1 MKLFKR
7 FKSKKGFTLTEVLVS
22 IVIFALMS
30 AIVMQ
35 ILAIAIAQHR
45 KNDSVDKDMDTQISN
60 LVQENALVERDTVK
74 LVMKFVSPTGASN
87 NLQINDVKIRKDSTE
102 ADNDG
107 RLEINTIDA
116 TIKNDGG
123 NKDKD
128 KNSGGMVT
136 DDIHIYGTK
145 GIEKIYAKE
154 ESCELDGDVYRIK
167 LSFDITTTTNHA
179 LNGSESKSLKIALP
193 ESAKNIVVTPDAKML
208 YSMVSGTNVRFSA
221 KKANDSDS
229 SYTNTITFTVPE
241 DKFESDYGSF
251 AKYFIDPKSTST
263 DTSASFDDAATNGI
277 YNHLYGTPVKEDET
291 P

>member
-60 LVQENALVERDTVK
+60 LVQENALVERDTVN
-74 LVMKFVSPTGASN
+74 LVMKFVSPTGGTN
-87 NLQINDVKIRKDSTE
+87 DVKINDVKIRKDSTE

-107 RLEINTIDA
+107 RLEI
-116 TIKNDGG
+116 
-123 NKDKD
+123 
-128 KNSGGMVT
+128 
-136 DDIHIYGTK
+136 YGTK
-145 GIEKIYAKE
+145 GIDKIYVHE
-154 ESCELDGDVYRIK
+154 ESCVLEDGKYK
-167 LSFDITTTTNHA
+167 ITLAFMVDTTSTNA

-193 ESAKNIVVTPDAKML
+193 EASKNIVVTPDDKMA

-221 KKANDSDS
+221 KKASDKDT
-229 SYTNTITFTVPE
+229 SYSMKIYFTLSE
-241 DKFESDYGSF
+241 DKFESDYGCF
-251 AKYFIDPKSTST
+251 AKYFVDPKST
-263 DTSASFDDAATNGI
+263 DTATSESFDDAATNGI
-277 YNHLYGTPVKEDET
+277 YNHIYGTPVKEDDAG
-291 P
+291 

>member
-7 FKSKKGFTLTEVLVS
+7 LKSKKGFTLTEVLVS

-45 KNDSVDKDMDTQISN
+45 KNDSVDKDMDSQINN
-60 LVQENALVERDTVK
+60 LVQENALVERDTVN
-74 LVMKFVSPTGASN
+74 LVMKFVNTTGGTN
-87 NLQINDVKIRKDSTE
+87 NVKIDDVKIRKDGTTTDS
-102 ADNDG
+102 DG

-123 NKDKD
+123 NDNKD

-145 GIEKIYAKE
+145 GINKIIAKQ
-154 ESCELDGDVYRIK
+154 ESCVADGDNYNVL
-167 LSFDITTTTNHA
+167 LSFTVDTTNTHA
-179 LNGSESKSLKIALP
+179 LNGSQSKSIKIALP
-193 ESAKNIVVTPDAKML
+193 TSAKNIVVTPDDKMM

-221 KKANDSDS
+221 KKTDNKDDT
-229 SYTNTITFTVPE
+229 YTMKIYFTVSA
-241 DKFESDYGSF
+241 DKFDEDYGSF
-251 AKYFIDPKSTST
+251 AKYFIEPKSEST
-263 DTSASFDDAATNGI
+263 DTTATFDDAATNGI
-277 YNHLYGTPVKEDET
+277 YNHLYGMPVKEDDAA
-291 P
+291 

>member
-60 LVQENALVERDTVK
+60 LVQENALVERDTVN
-74 LVMKFVSPTGASN
+74 LVMKFVSPTGGT
-87 NLQINDVKIRKDSTE
+87 NDV
-102 ADNDG
+102 
-107 RLEINTIDA
+107 
-116 TIKNDGG
+116 GG

-145 GIEKIYAKE
+145 GIDKIYVHE
-154 ESCELDGDVYRIK
+154 ESCVLEDGKYK
-167 LSFDITTTTNHA
+167 ITLAFMVDTTSTNA

-193 ESAKNIVVTPDAKML
+193 EASKNIVVTPDDKMV

-221 KKANDSDS
+221 KKASDKDT
-229 SYTNTITFTVPE
+229 SYSMKIYFTLSE
-241 DKFESDYGSF
+241 DKFESDYGCF
-251 AKYFIDPKSTST
+251 AKYFVDPKST
-263 DTSASFDDAATNGI
+263 DTAKTSESFDDAATNGI
-277 YNHLYGTPVKEDET
+277 YNHIYGTPVKEDDAG
-291 P
+291 

>member
-35 ILAIAIAQHR
+35 ILAIAITQHR

-167 LSFDITTTTNHA
+167 LSFDITTTVNHA

-193 ESAKNIVVTPDAKML
+193 E
-208 YSMVSGTNVRFSA
+208 SA

>member
-60 LVQENALVERDTVK
+60 LVQENALVERDTVN
-74 LVMKFVSPTGASN
+74 LVMKFVSPTGGTN
-87 NLQINDVKIRKDSTE
+87 DVKINDVKIRKDSTE

-123 NKDKD
+123 NKDND

-145 GIEKIYAKE
+145 GIDKIYVHE
-154 ESCELDGDVYRIK
+154 ESCVLEDGKYK
-167 LSFDITTTTNHA
+167 ITLAFMVDTTSTNA

-193 ESAKNIVVTPDAKML
+193 EAS
-208 YSMVSGTNVRFSA
+208 NVRFSA
-221 KKANDSDS
+221 KKASDKDT
-229 SYTNTITFTVPE
+229 SYSMKIYFTLSE
-241 DKFESDYGSF
+241 DKFESDYGCF
-251 AKYFIDPKSTST
+251 AKYFVDPKST
-263 DTSASFDDAATNGI
+263 DTAKTSESFDDAATNGI
-277 YNHLYGTPVKEDET
+277 YNHIYGTPVKEDDAG
-291 P
+291 